1 MKADRV
7 VLDTNVLI
15 SAALTRTGPPRRVV
29 DLVRAENG
37 VLLLSDETFAELRH
51 RILGSKFDRYVG
63 RESRATFVA
72 LLAAVAEWVPIAGA
86 RLGCRDPTDDKI
98 LETALMG
105 RADHLVT
112 GDGDLLAMSPFHGIP
127 IITPARFLAL
137 HGQTRAT
144 ATDLQER
151 DTAT

>member
-1 MKADRV
+1 MRADRV

-29 DLVRAENG
+29 DLVRADNG
-37 VLLLSDETFAELRH
+37 VLLFSDETFAELRH

-63 RESRATFVA
+63 RESRGAFVA

-112 GDGDLLAMSPFHGIP
+112 GDGDLLAMSPFQGIP

-137 HGQTRAT
+137 HGQTSAT
-144 ATDLQER
+144 ATGPHEH